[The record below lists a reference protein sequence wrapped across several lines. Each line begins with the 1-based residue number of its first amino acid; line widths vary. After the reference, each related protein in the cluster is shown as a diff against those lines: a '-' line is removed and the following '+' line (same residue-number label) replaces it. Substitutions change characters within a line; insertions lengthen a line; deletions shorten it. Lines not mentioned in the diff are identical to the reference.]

1 MYRKLPTRG
10 VIDWIDI
17 ATPGFRP
24 PCGITSPALMQR
36 FHVLTPGGE
45 MVSGARAFVQMW
57 SQLPGW
63 RHLAR
68 IAKFPG
74 LLPVMEIAY
83 RVFLVF
89 RPCVQALVRWR
100 AQR

>member
-10 VIDWIDI
+10 TIDWIDI
-17 ATPGFRP
+17 ATPGFYP
-24 PCGITSPALMQR
+24 PDGTTRRALMQR
-36 FHVLTPGGE
+36 FHVFTPSGE
-45 MVSGARAFVQMW
+45 MVSGARAFVQVW

-68 IAKFPG
+68 MAQFPG
-74 LLPVMEIAY
+74 LLPVMEITY

-89 RPCVQALVRWR
+89 RPSLQAIVRWQT
-100 AQR
+100 QR

>member
-10 VIDWIDI
+10 TIDWIDI
-17 ATPGFRP
+17 TRPGFCP
-24 PCGITSPALMQR
+24 PDGTHTRALMQR
-36 FHVLTPGGE
+36 FHVFTSGGE
-45 MVSGARAFVQMW
+45 MLSGARAFVQVW

-68 IAKFPG
+68 MAQFPG
-74 LLPVMEIAY
+74 LLPIMEITY

-89 RPCVQALVRWR
+89 RPSMQAIVRR
-100 AQR
+100 RTQR